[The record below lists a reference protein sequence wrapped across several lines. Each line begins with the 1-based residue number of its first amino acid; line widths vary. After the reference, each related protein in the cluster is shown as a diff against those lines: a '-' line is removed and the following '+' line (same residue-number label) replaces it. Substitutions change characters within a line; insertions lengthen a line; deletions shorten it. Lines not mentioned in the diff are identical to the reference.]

1 VNRYIAQLIQDI
13 NLAKENPRPEPDFGD
28 SYEEFEKQMLEIED
42 ASLEASEQI
51 LGISYEELP
60 PAEKMT
66 VEQTQQLLE
75 AILNA
80 LSAKGT
86 GVSFPGDEV
95 PVKLAYSEL
104 RAQFRDG
111 FFAMPGWNIDFCNG
125 WCPDCAFA
133 DYCNTKDEIWSA
145 EDLEAER
152 RKKINKQNDGI

>member
-1 VNRYIAQLIQDI
+1 MNRYIAQLIQDI
-13 NLAKENPRPEPDFGD
+13 NLAKENPRPEPDFGY
-28 SYEEFEKQMLEIED
+28 SYEEFEKQMPEIEN
-42 ASLEASEQI
+42 ASHEASEQI

-75 AILNA
+75 AILNS

-86 GVSFPGDEV
+86 GVSFPGDGV

-111 FFAMPGWNIDFCNG
+111 FFAMPGWNIDFCDG
-125 WCPDCAFA
+125 WCPGCAFA